1 MPEPENENPQN
12 YELLSNKIQSLEKR
26 LSSIESMLR
35 IEWAGKEEKL
45 KPSEKPEE
53 GYTVEN
59 TESKIVEYGLAWL
72 GSIVFLFGIIFLM
85 TYTESLGYVISSR
98 AIAYLATIMLL
109 GLAYY
114 LRNSFPILVHVL
126 NICGML
132 LFYYITLKLH
142 FFTEQ
147 PLIQQKS
154 IGLLL
159 LFIIIG
165 GQFLITIRRKS
176 EFQGG
181 IAVIL
186 CISTAIFSD
195 STYTTLSIITLT
207 SMVALILFYQYAWW
221 RLLIFSLFMVYLTHL
236 LWFFGNPI
244 MGHQMKVVE
253 NPQYNIIFLFAL
265 GIIYTL
271 SIFISVEKIKSN
283 GALISTAIWNALCF
297 SFLLLINVLS
307 FYKESY
313 VWIFGT
319 IAIFCILYAVLL
331 KIKGSRNFAP
341 ATYACFGFMAFS
353 VAVYGFSGLPDV
365 YFLLVLQSLLVVSM
379 ALWFRSQIIVVAN
392 SFLFISIL
400 LIYLITSESID
411 TINFAF
417 AFTALATARILNW
430 KKERLTLK
438 TEVFRNVYLIVL
450 FFMVLFSL
458 SHALPSQ
465 YVTLAWTA
473 AAIVFFILSILLRKI
488 KYRWMAIL
496 TIIVT
501 GGHLFFIDLGQ
512 MEIGYRVIAFLVFA
526 IISLGVSLY
535 YTKRI
540 RNKHKT

>member
-1 MPEPENENPQN
+1 
-12 YELLSNKIQSLEKR
+12 
-26 LSSIESMLR
+26 
-35 IEWAGKEEKL
+35 
-45 KPSEKPEE
+45 
-53 GYTVEN
+53 
-59 TESKIVEYGLAWL
+59 
-72 GSIVFLFGIIFLM
+72 
-85 TYTESLGYVISSR
+85 
-98 AIAYLATIMLL
+98 
-109 GLAYY
+109 
-114 LRNSFPILVHVL
+114 
-126 NICGML
+126 ML
-132 LFYYITLKLH
+132 LFYYITLRLH
-142 FFTEQ
+142 FFTDQ
-147 PLIQQKS
+147 PLIQQKG
-154 IGLLL
+154 IGLLS
-159 LFIIIG
+159 LFILIG
-165 GQFLITIRRKS
+165 VQFLIAVRRKS
-176 EFQGG
+176 EFQAS

-186 CISTAIFSD
+186 CVSTAIFSD
-195 STYTTLSIITLT
+195 SIYTTLSIITLT
-207 SMVALILFYQYAWW
+207 SIIALILLYQYGWW
-221 RLLIFSLFMVYLTHL
+221 RVLIFSLFMVYLTHL
-236 LWFFGNPI
+236 IWIFGNPI

-253 NPQYNIIFLFAL
+253 NPQNNIIFLFAH
-265 GIIYTL
+265 GIMYAL

-313 VWIFGT
+313 VWIFGS
-319 IAIFCILYAVLL
+319 IAIFCILFAVLL
-331 KIKGSRNFAP
+331 KLKGSRNFAP

-400 LIYLITSESID
+400 LIYLITSESVD
-411 TINFAF
+411 VINFAF
-417 AFTALATARILNW
+417 AFTAFATARILSW
-430 KKERLTLK
+430 KKERLTLE
-438 TEVFRNVYLIVL
+438 TEVFRNVYLFVV

-458 SHALPSQ
+458 NHALPSQ

-473 AAIVFFILSILLRKI
+473 SAIVFFILSILLRKI
-488 KYRWMAIL
+488 KYRWMSIL

-540 RNKHKT
+540 RKK

>member
-45 KPSEKPEE
+45 KSSEKPEE
-53 GYTVEN
+53 GYTAEN

-98 AIAYLATIMLL
+98 AIAYLATIMLVA
-109 GLAYY
+109 LAYY

-159 LFIIIG
+159 LFILIG
-165 GQFLITIRRKS
+165 VQFLIAVRRKS
-176 EFQGG
+176 EFQAG

-244 MGHQMKVVE
+244 MGHQMKVIE